1 MTELIASKAISKW
14 RRLGFLLEPLGWVQA
29 RLIKAIETEP
39 TLVDLLFDL
48 DQPRMHLMALA
59 LAHLASDVTPDLA
72 LVLLQGSRKTVLN
85 LSVGH
90 RPAGIDRVLRHVP
103 PKVLPAESYRKL
115 IDLLN
120 DPVPAKFLHHTRS
133 ITEPLITGLH
143 RLPAGL
149 RTAAIMLMFARIEGM
164 DTFVDSLRF
173 LVSRTGLPL
182 DPLIIEIGALHQPG
196 QVAARI
202 RHLVE
207 ALPLPNLDLPVTIG
221 EFRPVDSVAEIRTLA
236 KTWRNCLA
244 DYLYDLNEGKA
255 AVYLSEDRQAV
266 CLVNRYGRMG
276 WFLAQVRGPKNVAIE
291 PVPLAQIRNAFAA
304 ARIPDV
310 SSIEAIKGIL
320 ITHEW
325 SRRRRPED
333 QEEIFDDIALY

>member
-1 MTELIASKAISKW
+1 MPEPISRKIIGKW
-14 RRLGFLLEPLGWVQA
+14 RSPYFLLDPLGWVQD
-29 RLIKAIETEP
+29 RLGKAIETDP
-39 TLVDLLFDL
+39 TLTRLLIEL
-48 DQPRMHLMALA
+48 DQGRMHLMALA
-59 LAHLASDVTPDLA
+59 LAHITEEVTPDI
-72 LVLLQGSRKTVLN
+72 VRMLLQGSKKAILDRCL
-85 LSVGH
+85 GH
-90 RPAGIDRVLRHVP
+90 YPAGLDRALARLP
-103 PKVLPAESYRKL
+103 PKVIAVDRYRNL

-120 DPVPAKFLHHTRS
+120 NSAISKFLYHTTS
-133 ITEPLITGLH
+133 ITELTITGLH

-149 RTAAIMLMFARIEGM
+149 RRPAIILMFARIEGM

-173 LVSRTGLPL
+173 LASRTGLL
-182 DPLIIEIGALHQPG
+182 FDPLIIEIAALDQPE
-196 QVAARI
+196 QVAAKI

-207 ALPLPNLDLPVTIG
+207 ALPLPNFELPVRIG
-221 EFRPVDSVAEIRTLA
+221 EFRRVDSVAEIRTLA
-236 KTWRNCLA
+236 KSWRNCLA
-244 DYLYDLNEGKA
+244 EYLYNLNEGIA

-310 SSIEAIKGIL
+310 SIIEAIKGIL

-333 QEEIFDDIALY
+333 QEEIFDDITLD